1 MNVFRSNRALNL
13 NTCCCGFGLGKAL
26 VYSTTATVSAPAKP
40 RDSLYRRIL
49 PLGQPTVSI
58 VPVLDRWIE
67 EGRNVSK
74 EQLQHIVKELR
85 RYSRFRHALEVSQ
98 WMSDKR
104 CFELSF
110 GDIAV
115 RLDLISKVHGTDQA
129 ENYYNNIPKKLKITG
144 AYGALLNCYAREK
157 SVEKAEAI
165 MQRMKELGLSRATL
179 TYNIMLNLYRQTE
192 NHDKLDALIHE
203 MEEKDIQYDKFTFSI
218 LLTTYTDTSTVEGMD
233 RILQRMESDPKV
245 VLDWNAYSIAANGF
259 LKAGLTEKALA
270 MLTKSESLILTT
282 KRRRSMAF
290 DYLVTQ
296 YAAIGKKD
304 NVLRLWELHK
314 KTEKIYNKSYISM
327 ITSLLKFDDIAGAE
341 KIFEEWESS
350 ELSYDF
356 RVPNFLI
363 GAYCRKG
370 LVEKAEAFINRTK
383 MRGGNPLPLTWYF
396 LATGYVK
403 DNQIAKAVEAMKV
416 AVSTCEPRLKVS
428 KPTLAACLEYLKEKG
443 DVEEVV
449 EFLRLLLAK
458 GVVSADIHEKLL
470 NYMKNAK
477 LFSQAL
483 SLMEEDALA
492 GAGETTKILEEK
504 QMDAWVADGEI
515 YGITELK

>member
-1 MNVFRSNRALNL
+1 MKVFRSNRALNL
-13 NTCCCGFGLGKAL
+13 NRCCCGFGLGKAL
-26 VYSTTATVSAPAKP
+26 VYSTTSTASAPAKP
-40 RDSLYRRIL
+40 RDSLYRRIS
-49 PLGQPTVSI
+49 PLGQPTASI

-74 EQLQHIVKELR
+74 EQLQHLVKELR

-104 CFELSF
+104 YFELSF
-110 GDIAV
+110 ADIAV
-115 RLDLISKVHGTDQA
+115 RLDLIAKVHGTEQA
-129 ENYYNNIPKKLKITG
+129 ENYFNNISQKSKHM
-144 AYGALLNCYAREK
+144 AYCTLLNCYAREK
-157 SVEKAEAI
+157 YVEKAEVI
-165 MQRMKELGLSRATL
+165 MQKMKELGLATAAL
-179 TYNIMLNLYRQTE
+179 SYNIMLNLYRQTK
-192 NHDKLDALIHE
+192 NHDKLHALIHE
-203 MEEKDIQYDKFTFSI
+203 MEEKDIQYDKFTCSI
-218 LLTTYTDTSTVEGMD
+218 LLTAYTDTSNIEGMD
-233 RILQRMESDPKV
+233 KILQRMESDPKV
-245 VLDWNAYSIAANGF
+245 VLDWNAYSVVANGF

-270 MLTKSESLILTT
+270 MLTKSECLILTT

-327 ITSLLKFDDIAGAE
+327 ITSLLKFDDIEGAE

-370 LVEKAEAFINRTK
+370 LVEKAEAFINRAK

-403 DNQIAKAVEAMKV
+403 DNQIAKAVEAMKI

-477 LFSQAL
+477 SFSQAL
-483 SLMEEDALA
+483 SLMEEDDLA